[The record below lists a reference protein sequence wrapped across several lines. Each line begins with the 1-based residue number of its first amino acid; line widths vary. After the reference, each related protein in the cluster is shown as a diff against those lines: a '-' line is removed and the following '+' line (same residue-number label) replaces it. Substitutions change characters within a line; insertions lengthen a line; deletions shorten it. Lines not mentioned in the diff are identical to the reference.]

1 MSSKDNPLL
10 TNDCM
15 SFLIVEK
22 YGSCTIWVETSQE
35 HHHTNKPAYA
45 VGNVTFF
52 VYITTELSEY
62 FLFYSFGDNT
72 SATFK
77 IQNDTLNTSHI
88 HDYTDVCNN
97 CSYDVSV
104 IMLLEHHQSPVY
116 CTKRGNPINVIS
128 E

>member
-1 MSSKDNPLL
+1 ML
-10 TNDCM
+10 
-15 SFLIVEK
+15 FLIVEK
-22 YGSCTIWVETSQE
+22 GSCTLEVDTSQVY
-35 HHHTNKPAYA
+35 HSKKKPAYA

-52 VYITTELSEY
+52 VYIETELSEY

-77 IQNDTLNTSHI
+77 VQNDTLNTSHI

-97 CSYDVSV
+97 CSYDVTL
-104 IMLLEHHQSPVY
+104 IMLSEYHQSPVY